1 MKLKTILISVL
12 FAFSVTCMHAQQEY
26 AGSVGYIN
34 TDSILLR
41 IPEYVEGQKSLNS
54 LAELY
59 KDEIES
65 KYKVIEQMYNTY
77 MASKSRMTSYEQNL
91 KENEIIERE
100 REVKELQNDYF
111 GPEGVMQE
119 KSEELLSPIRER
131 VQQVVDKIARRN
143 GIMLIFDTAIMQ
155 GVMYNDPAKDL
166 SGLVLKELGVE

>member
-1 MKLKTILISVL
+1 MKLKTILISVIL
-12 FAFSVTCMHAQQEY
+12 AFSATCMRAQQEY
-26 AGSVGYIN
+26 TGNVGYIN

-77 MASKSRMTSYEQNL
+77 MASKSRMTSYEQNQ
-91 KENEIIERE
+91 KENEIVRRE

-111 GPEGVMQE
+111 GPEGVMHE
-119 KSEELLSPIRER
+119 KLLSPIRDR

-155 GVMYNDPAKDL
+155 GVIYNDPGKDL
-166 SGLVLKELGVE
+166 SGLVLEELGIE

>member
-1 MKLKTILISVL
+1 MKIKVIV
-12 FAFSVTCMHAQQEY
+12 FAIFALSAFTAGAQY
-26 AGSVGYIN
+26 TGNVAYIN
-34 TDSILLR
+34 TDTILNR
-41 IPEYVEGQKSLNS
+41 IPEYVEAQKSLNS

-59 KDEIES
+59 RDEIES
-65 KYKVIEQMYNTY
+65 KYKVIEQMYNSY
-77 MASKSRMTSYEQNL
+77 MSSKSRMTEYQQSQ

-131 VQQVVDKIARRN
+131 VQQVVDKIATSN

-155 GVMYNDPAKDL
+155 GVIYNDPSKDQ
-166 SGLVLKELGVE
+166 SDTVLKELGL

>member
-1 MKLKTILISVL
+1 MKIKVIV
-12 FAFSVTCMHAQQEY
+12 FAIFALSAFTAGAQY
-26 AGSVGYIN
+26 TGNVAYIN
-34 TDSILLR
+34 TDTILNR
-41 IPEYVEGQKSLNS
+41 IPEYVEAQKSLNS

-59 KDEIES
+59 RDEIES
-65 KYKVIEQMYNTY
+65 KYKVIEQMYNSY
-77 MASKSRMTSYEQNL
+77 MSSKSRMTEYQQSQ

-131 VQQVVDKIARRN
+131 IQQVVDKIATSN

-155 GVMYNDPAKDL
+155 GVIYNDPSKDL
-166 SGLVLKELGVE
+166 SDTVLKELGL

>member
-1 MKLKTILISVL
+1 MKIKVIV
-12 FAFSVTCMHAQQEY
+12 FAIFALSAFTAGAQY
-26 AGSVGYIN
+26 TGNVAYIN
-34 TDSILLR
+34 TDTILNR
-41 IPEYVEGQKSLNS
+41 IPEYVEAQKSLNS

-59 KDEIES
+59 RDEIES
-65 KYKVIEQMYNTY
+65 KYKVIEQMYNSY
-77 MASKSRMTSYEQNL
+77 MSSKSRMTEYQQSQ

-131 VQQVVDKIARRN
+131 VQQVVDKIATSN

-155 GVMYNDPAKDL
+155 GVIYNDPLKDL
-166 SGLVLKELGVE
+166 SDTVLKELGL